1 MTFPVSEILLKM
13 FFLKTEN
20 QKTGKMRHLKCSTNK
35 KVRLHTHGCC
45 SSQISILKIY
55 HKTTPDFLK
64 LAIDSL

>member
-1 MTFPVSEILLKM
+1 MCHDVSSEWNTFEDV
-13 FFLKTEN
+13 FLKTEN

-55 HKTTPDFLK
+55 HKTTP
-64 LAIDSL
+64 AIDSL